1 MDRADRGRAR
11 HRGGWRGVLPDQ
23 PGPTAGWPGHRLQ
36 KVGVVVAARPIAARK
51 PIEAEDV
58 VVRQIPLD
66 ETNTDVISI
75 RKPEE
80 VIGRVLAVTVFQGQ
94 MITSNMLAS
103 TTSGGQFTIL
113 EPNETIGPTSEAWR
127 AVSMTV
133 PDDRA
138 VGGLLDGRNDRRRAP
153 QRPGQCPHG
162 PDGRRQVLY
171 GQVDQDHVPEHGHPR
186 QGRHLLHREGD
197 ASRPRRSP
205 TSGCRQ
211 RPRSASAAAEA
222 DVRLVDASKL
232 GETTNKII
240 AKYGLP
246 IPENFPPGNGPIP
259 TPQPTPA
266 RAAPAPAARARP
278 LRRVPRRRSRRA
290 RTRRVR
296 SAPPGHLLPRR

>member
-1 MDRADRGRAR
+1 
-11 HRGGWRGVLPDQ
+11 
-23 PGPTAGWPGHRLQ
+23 
-36 KVGVVVAARPIAARK
+36 VVAARPIAARK
-51 PIEAEDV
+51 PIEADDV

-113 EPNETIGPTSEAWR
+113 EPDETVGPTSEAWR

-138 VGGLLDGRNDRRRAP
+138 VGGLLTAGMTVDVLLSAQVNVP
-153 QRPGQCPHG
+153 
-162 PDGRRQVLY
+162 PDLMAIGKFYTDKSTKITYQNMVILAKAGTFY
-171 GQVDQDHVPEHGHPR
+171 IMKATIVQAEEIT
-186 QGRHLLHREGD
+186 HL
-197 ASRPRRSP
+197 
-205 TSGCRQ
+205 
-211 RPRSASAAAEA
+211 AAAGNAQFSMLMRPEQ
-222 DVRLVDASKL
+222 DVRLLDASKL

-246 IPENFPPGNGPIP
+246 IPENYPPGSGPIP
-259 TPQPTPA
+259 TPQPTPT
-266 RAAPAPAARARP
+266 PAPTPAPGASGSPAP
-278 LRRVPRRRSRRA
+278 SG
-290 RTRRVR
+290 
-296 SAPPGHLLPRR
+296 SATP